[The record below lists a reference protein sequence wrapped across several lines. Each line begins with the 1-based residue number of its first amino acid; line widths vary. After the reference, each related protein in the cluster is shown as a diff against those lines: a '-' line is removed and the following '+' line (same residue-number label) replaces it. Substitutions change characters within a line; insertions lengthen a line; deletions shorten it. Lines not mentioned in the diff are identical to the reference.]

1 MKLEKLIIAL
11 LALYIIYCFM
21 SKEKYAF
28 DEPGVDFPVNDPN
41 VGFVD
46 IYLKQDTRR
55 RTPPPQT
62 ARGRGR
68 SSPPPPTTPT
78 TTAEVSVV
86 DRVEFTDNI
95 SLNKNF
101 NLTDN
106 NSSVVIRNFTS
117 RIPKSVTAYG
127 VNYND
132 NGTVNFYQLM
142 NFFNNT
148 NIRLQMKPGN
158 ELILRNLNLATNLGA
173 TSPVDETPIHA
184 ARFVFTF

>member
-28 DEPGVDFPVNDPN
+28 DEPGVQFPVNDPN

-55 RTPPPQT
+55 RTPPQT
-62 ARGRGR
+62 ARARGR
-68 SSPPPPTTPT
+68 SSPTPPT
-78 TTAEVSVV
+78 TTAEVPVV

-127 VNYND
+127 VNYNND
-132 NGTVNFYQLM
+132 GTVNFYQLM

-158 ELILRNLNLATNLGA
+158 ELILQNLNLATNLGA
-173 TSPVDETPIHA
+173 TSPADETPIHA

>member
-21 SKEKYAF
+21 SKENYAF
-28 DEPGVDFPVNDPN
+28 DEPGVEFPVNDPN
-41 VGFVD
+41 VGFID
-46 IYLKQDTRR
+46 IYLKQETRR
-55 RTPPPQT
+55 RTPPPQP
-62 ARGRGR
+62 ARNRGR
-68 SSPPPPTTPT
+68 SSPPPPTIPP

-132 NGTVNFYQLM
+132 NGTVNFYKLM
-142 NFFNNT
+142 TFFNNS
-148 NIRLQMKPGN
+148 NVQVEMKPGN